1 MNALVPRRRSLS
13 ALRDICATSLVR
25 RSARASASWNLG
37 STVSELVESLSSLVE
52 LSALQE
58 GSRRW
63 SHLASF
69 R

>member
-1 MNALVPRRRSLS
+1 MTALVPRRRSLS
-13 ALRDICATSLVR
+13 ALRDICTASLVR
-25 RSARASASWNLG
+25 RSSHASASWNLD

-52 LSALQE
+52 MSALQE

-63 SHLASF
+63 SHLGSF